1 MSYIIYSVLPYNASS
16 MVITEYS
23 TAVQYSTVQM
33 FQFRLLHWIPLGQVT
48 SALLVCRLLV
58 CTAQVSHQ
66 IYSKTDL
73 MATDSLSPVV
83 GVTVVPPPEFLSS
96 LTQTVFLPT
105 PLPSRQA
112 STSRSTRR
120 PDTSNRDGSYSFR

>member
-1 MSYIIYSVLPYNASS
+1 

-23 TAVQYSTVQM
+23 TVQYNTVQKS
-33 FQFRLLHWIPLGQVT
+33 QFRLLHWIPLGQVT